1 MRAVRLANPK
11 VSLFQNINNI
21 DYSGDS
27 ALNVIGDNIIV
38 TLGFVCM
45 DWTRLFVSH
54 RLSLCG
60 WETHPERGFLIIFT
74 ITWIYIIAMTWYL
87 YALIC
92 DSVLIMAAN
101 IIQPVRA
108 PAASPAPIAGGSKTD
123 PAATLLAGH
132 DRVRGARG
140 GVGAFQ
146 SVRRRLAVRPAC
158 CDSTKLKR
166 KGS

>member
-11 VSLFQNINNI
+11 VSRFQNINNI

-54 RLSLCG
+54 RLNLCG

-101 IIQPVRA
+101 IIQPVRTSSR
-108 PAASPAPIAGGSKTD
+108 SP
-123 PAATLLAGH
+123 LH
-132 DRVRGARG
+132 CRR
-140 GVGAFQ
+140 FQ
-146 SVRRRLAVRPAC
+146 
-158 CDSTKLKR
+158 D
-166 KGS
+166 

>member
-11 VSLFQNINNI
+11 VSRFQNINNI

-54 RLSLCG
+54 RLNLCG

-101 IIQPVRA
+101 IIQPVRTSRA
-108 PAASPAPIAGGSKTD
+108 FSPPPLPAVPRLI
-123 PAATLLAGH
+123 L
-132 DRVRGARG
+132 
-140 GVGAFQ
+140 
-146 SVRRRLAVRPAC
+146 RRRCSQGTIVCEGRGEAWALSNLSDA
-158 CDSTKLKR
+158 
-166 KGS
+166 GSL